1 MTHDAKPVRILIE
14 LSDAQAWAFA
24 QFLKRSTFDDYRGR
38 AVDKDEAYAM
48 IAACEAIRKALAE
61 AGYAP
66 R

>member
-1 MTHDAKPVRILIE
+1 MTHDAKPVRILLE

-38 AVDKDEAYAM
+38 AVSKDETYAM
-48 IAACEAIRKALAE
+48 IDACEALREALAE
-61 AGYAP
+61 IGYAP

>member
-1 MTHDAKPVRILIE
+1 MTRAAQPVRVAIE
-14 LSDAQAWAFA
+14 LTDEQAWAFA

-38 AVDKDEAYAM
+38 AVNKEEAYAM
-48 IAACEAIRKALAE
+48 IAACEAILRALAD

>member
-1 MTHDAKPVRILIE
+1 VSGEAKPVRVVAE

-38 AVDKDEAYAM
+38 AVNEDEAYAM
-48 IAACEAIRKALAE
+48 IEACEALRKALAE
-61 AGYAP
+61 IGYSP